1 MIPQH
6 SVSLPPEADT
16 ALRDLWRRVSTD
28 TTEVNREKL
37 RTVARQVCA
46 AARRVRLLPVELIVG
61 IKGSWRPFHV
71 VIPATDLRMRGDRV
85 ATEMI
90 SLCIVEFFAEPRIER
105 NATSVAAAA
114 GPRRPTENS
123 DRRTP

>member
-37 RTVARQVCA
+37 RTVARQVCT
-46 AARRVRLLPVELIVG
+46 AARRVPLLPEELIVG
-61 IKGSWRPFHV
+61 IKASWRPFHD
-71 VIPATDLRMRGDRV
+71 VILRTDLRMRGDRV

-90 SLCIVEFFAEPRIER
+90 SLCIVEFFAEPRMER
-105 NATSVAAAA
+105 NATFAAV
-114 GPRRPTENS
+114 GGRLWSTEDANK
-123 DRRTP
+123 RLP